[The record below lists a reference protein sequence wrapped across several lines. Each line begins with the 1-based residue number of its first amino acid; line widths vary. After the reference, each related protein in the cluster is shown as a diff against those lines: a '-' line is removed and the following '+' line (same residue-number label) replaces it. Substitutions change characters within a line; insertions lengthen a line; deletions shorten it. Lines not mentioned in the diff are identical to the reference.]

1 MKALLEPELQKNW
14 LKSVLIYLYKYD
26 TSSQGIASE
35 MTQNCDP
42 YVGEIQLQNGIFLK
56 KLKNFQNKTI
66 DFNFFF
72 IIYRL

>member
-35 MTQNCDP
+35 MTQNRDP
-42 YVGEIQLQNGIFLK
+42 YGMGHA
-56 KLKNFQNKTI
+56 
-66 DFNFFF
+66 
-72 IIYRL
+72 